1 MRPSPTLLS
10 LHHCFASSLIT
21 PSQKSPQIPCLV
33 AQELGSEYAKE
44 QWAMETLS
52 HHFLPLIRYRRAK
65 ARAAGVPFTPELA
78 GPLR

>member
-1 MRPSPTLLS
+1 
-10 LHHCFASSLIT
+10 
-21 PSQKSPQIPCLV
+21 LV